1 MENSEL
7 GPLLLKYLV
16 CRHIDGSWGDGDEHL
31 ENLKLLYSLLPDS
44 TLKTLIAR
52 IEKSK
57 SWIEKN
63 KDPELYE
70 EYGELYITDTIY
82 RDEGKV
88 EAEYYKDQIISLFG
102 QETFNLIEKLYL

>member
-44 TLKTLIAR
+44 TLETLIAR

-57 SWIEKN
+57 TWMEKN
-63 KDPELYE
+63 KDSNLYSK
-70 EYGELYITDTIY
+70 YGEAYVIEVIY
-82 RDEGKV
+82 RDEGKT
-88 EAEYYKDQIISLFG
+88 EAEYYKDQIISFFG
-102 QETFNLIEKLYL
+102 QETFNLIENLYL